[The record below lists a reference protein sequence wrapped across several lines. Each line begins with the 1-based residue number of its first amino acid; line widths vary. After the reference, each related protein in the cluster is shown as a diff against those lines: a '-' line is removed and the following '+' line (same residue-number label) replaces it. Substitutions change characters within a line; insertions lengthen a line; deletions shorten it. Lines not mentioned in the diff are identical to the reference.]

1 MVDKY
6 ERESLGSMTQFES
19 ITDKRARQF
28 ELSLPKLSQ
37 ILQEHG
43 LNVENIVVDPTRK
56 HIGVFYADYDCP
68 LYFPIFAGD
77 DVDARIKAMGKRPV
91 ARAGDLLS
99 TGEWLGFYGG
109 HVPVPMMI
117 YDFQR
122 RYRDIPKDKLFAV
135 WHGIYKKID
144 CSNGMWPSELLD
156 EVFRYAPKSTLPE
169 QGPDGFI
176 TLYRGMG
183 ELSQPPEKAF
193 SWSTHPGNALWF
205 ANSHG
210 CGTDVAVAKAR
221 PESIV
226 AYFPGFENENEV
238 ILRPGS
244 YVSLQYEDMI
254 PIKKEKIPELFS
266 SAMTDFLA
274 YGPQAQR
281 LGYPVESSPSQIHGV
296 KHVLRVLF
304 LSLLYFYN
312 SGDFLN
318 EVDKQILVYFSL
330 LHDIGRT
337 HEAVDPEHG
346 EKAVAAIERRGL
358 RIKGLCLTKR
368 EHWFVNELIR
378 LHCRPDEEGAARI
391 RSLPGLSRK
400 DRERLLHLYDICK
413 DVDGLDRVR
422 FNGLDYRLLRTT
434 YAKRLPLV
442 AGCLLYEDLLGA
454 LSWNQRENQSPP

>member
-156 EVFRYAPKSTLPE
+156 EVFRYAPKPILPE
-169 QGPDGFI
+169 PGQDNLI

-183 ELSQPPEKAF
+183 ELSLPPDKAL
-193 SWSTHPGNALWF
+193 SWTTHPGNALWF

-210 CGTDVAVAKAR
+210 CGTDIAVAKAR

-226 AYFPGFENENEV
+226 AVFPGFENENEV
-238 ILRPGS
+238 ILRPGN

-281 LGYPVESSPSQIHGV
+281 LGYPVECSPSQIHGA
-296 KHVLRVLF
+296 KHVLRVLL

-312 SGDFLN
+312 SGDSLN
-318 EVDKQILVYFSL
+318 EADKQILVYFSL
-330 LHDIGRT
+330 LHDG
-337 HEAVDPEHG
+337 VDPAHG
-346 EKAVAAIERRGL
+346 EKAVEVIERRGL
-358 RIKGLCLTKR
+358 RIKGLRLTKR
-368 EHWFVNELIR
+368 EHWFANELIR
-378 LHCRPDEEGAARI
+378 LHCRPDEEGAAQI
-391 RSLPGLSRK
+391 HALPGLSRK
-400 DRERLLHLYDICK
+400 DRECLLHLYDICK
-413 DVDGLDRVR
+413 DMDGLDRVR
-422 FNGLDYRLLRTT
+422 FNGLDYRLLRTA

-442 AGCLLYEDLLGA
+442 AGCLLHEDLLGA
-454 LSWNQRENQSPP
+454 LSWD